1 MKYRR
6 MGRTGLLVSEIGFGS
21 HHFDREGRRIGLLT
35 EHSFTEKERI
45 EHMARA
51 LDAGINYLHCAHT
64 IRPVRNIEIV
74 LFGRALKM
82 LGRRDECHLA
92 AQFMSEL
99 PEHWNLSDGE
109 LMSRVRAQV
118 EQHLHDLHTEVI
130 DLLEINFSHY
140 EADFADR
147 NGALMVERTARYL
160 QRLRDEGKLRFIG
173 GVCHEVGV
181 LTHLLRGYD
190 FFDTI
195 GTPYNVLVPQARE
208 ELFPLAKA
216 KDVGIEG
223 IQPFRKGEVLRLD
236 PEDVRLRPFCTSST
250 DSIATLALRWVLS
263 DENLSVTIPGMKSL
277 PEIEENAAISGS

>member
-21 HHFDREGRRIGLLT
+21 HHFDRKGNRIGLLT
-35 EHSFTEKERI
+35 EDSFTEKERI

-64 IRPVRNIEIV
+64 IGPVRNMEIV
-74 LFGRALKM
+74 LFGRALKV
-82 LGRRDECHLA
+82 LGRRHDCCLA

-109 LMSRVRAQV
+109 LMNRVRAQV
-118 EQHLHDLHTEVI
+118 EEHLRDLHTEVI
-130 DLLEINFSHY
+130 DILEINFSHY

-147 NGALMVERTARYL
+147 SGALMVERTVECLRRL
-160 QRLRDEGKLRFIG
+160 QEEGKLHFIG
-173 GVCHEVGV
+173 GVCHEVEI
-181 LTHLLRGYD
+181 LLELLRGYD

-208 ELFPLAKA
+208 ELFPLAKE
-216 KDVGIEG
+216 KDVGTEG

-236 PEDVRLRPFCTSST
+236 AEDARLRPFRSSPT

-277 PEIEENAAISGS
+277 AEIEENAAVSGS